1 MAYNKFIKQDGTVML
16 DLTSDT
22 VTADTLNKGVTAHNA
37 SGELIVGTNEDISD
51 SPLPIEISNETEMKA
66 LLTTAD
72 MGAVY
77 KYVGDTTDTFEHG
90 GLYIV
95 EAVAE

>member
-37 SGELIVGTNEDISD
+37 SGELIVGTNEGGASAD
-51 SPLPIEISNETEMKA
+51 LTEI
-66 LLTTAD
+66 
-72 MGAVY
+72 
-77 KYVGDTTDTFEHG
+77 DTLIGEG
-90 GLYIV
+90 V
-95 EAVAE
+95 